1 MANQFFQFK
10 QFRID
15 QEKCGMKVCTDSCLF
30 GAWISVPSTAKTIL
44 DIGTGTG
51 LLSLMLAQKTN
62 ANITGIEIDNGA
74 FEQTSANFKNSS
86 WSKKLTVVQGDVRTY
101 PFNEKFDFI
110 VCNPPFFKDKIISFS
125 QAEKIAKHSTH
136 LSLEELFASIDRLL
150 NENGKCALLFPFFR
164 KQEIEQLAIHYHFE
178 IAQTFYF
185 KQTPSHDYFR
195 YAVLLSKEKTVD
207 INHLTCSIKNADDSY
222 SDTAV
227 ALLQPYYLYL

>member
-30 GAWISVPSTAKTIL
+30 GAWITIPSTTKTIL

-51 LLSLMLAQKTN
+51 LLSLMLAQKTK
-62 ANITGIEIDNGA
+62 ASITGIEIDDGA
-74 FEQTSANFKNSS
+74 FEQTISNFKNSR
-86 WSKKLTVVQGDVRTY
+86 WNDKLTIVQGDVRTY
-101 PFNEKFDFI
+101 PFNQKFDFI

-136 LSLEELFASIDRLL
+136 LSLEELFISIDRLL

-164 KQEIEQLAIHYHFE
+164 KQEIEQLALIYHFE
-178 IAQTFYF
+178 IEETFYF

-195 YAVLLSKEKTVD
+195 YAVLLSKEK
-207 INHLTCSIKNADDSY
+207 IAALKHLSCSIKNADDTY
-222 SDTAV
+222 SDIAV
-227 ALLQPYYLYL
+227 TLLQPYYLNL